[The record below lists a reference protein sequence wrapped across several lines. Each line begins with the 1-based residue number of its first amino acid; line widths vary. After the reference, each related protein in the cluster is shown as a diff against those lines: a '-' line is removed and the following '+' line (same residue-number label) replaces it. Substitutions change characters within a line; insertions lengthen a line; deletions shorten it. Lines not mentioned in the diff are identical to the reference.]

1 MIDGID
7 ARGED
12 EGVEVGLFC
21 GEECVQLLRLDEDK
35 ARRLHKHLGEAIDR
49 VYPTGSGV
57 DGPTGIC
64 GGSNETGEV
73 SED

>member
-35 ARRLHKHLGEAIDR
+35 ARRLRKHLDEAIER
-49 VYPTGSGV
+49 VYPAAPGV
-57 DGPTGIC
+57 DVPVNIY
-64 GGSNETGEV
+64 GGSNDAGEV